1 MFTSVLIILLIC
13 IFIYILLAQFIGY
26 REGMETAPKQTYE
39 PYNQE
44 DAYILSKQNAGN
56 IEYLKGRL
64 PEIDQLTKDV
74 RDISGN
80 LLELSKTVDQLIDQ
94 QAEYAKQSLPTT
106 DPDISGAEFDENED
120 ENEDE
125 EDGNYDENQ
134 YENE

>member
-1 MFTSVLIILLIC
+1 M
-13 IFIYILLAQFIGY
+13 GY
-26 REGMETAPKQTYE
+26 REGMETTSKQTYE

-64 PEIDQLTKDV
+64 PDIDQLTKDV

-94 QAEYAKQSLPTT
+94 QAEYATQSLPTT
-106 DPDISGAEFDENED
+106 DPDISGAEFDENDEDDD
-120 ENEDE
+120 EN
-125 EDGNYDENQ
+125 EDGNYDEN
-134 YENE
+134 E

>member
-1 MFTSVLIILLIC
+1 M
-13 IFIYILLAQFIGY
+13 QFLGY
-26 REGMETAPKQTYE
+26 REGMETKTSQTYE

-64 PEIDQLTKDV
+64 PDIDQLTKDV

-80 LLELSKTVDQLIDQ
+80 LIELSKTVDQLMNQ

-106 DPDISGAEFDENED
+106 DPDISGAEFDEKDD
-120 ENEDE
+120 ENG
-125 EDGNYDENQ
+125 DGNYDDNQ

>member
-1 MFTSVLIILLIC
+1 MFTSILIIILIC
-13 IFIYILLAQFIGY
+13 IFIYILLVQFLGY
-26 REGMETAPKQTYE
+26 REGMETTNTKQTYE
-39 PYNQE
+39 PYSQE

-64 PEIDQLTKDV
+64 PDIDQLTKDV

-106 DPDISGAEFDENED
+106 DPDISGAEFDENDDEDEDGAYD
-120 ENEDE
+120 ENE
-125 EDGNYDENQ
+125 
-134 YENE
+134 

>member
-13 IFIYILLAQFIGY
+13 VFIYILLVQFLGY
-26 REGMETAPKQTYE
+26 REGMETNTKQTYE

-64 PEIDQLTKDV
+64 PDIDKLTKDV
-74 RDISGN
+74 QDISGN

-106 DPDISGAEFDENED
+106 DPDVSGAEFDENDD
-120 ENEDE
+120 END
-125 EDGNYDENQ
+125 
-134 YENE
+134 YE